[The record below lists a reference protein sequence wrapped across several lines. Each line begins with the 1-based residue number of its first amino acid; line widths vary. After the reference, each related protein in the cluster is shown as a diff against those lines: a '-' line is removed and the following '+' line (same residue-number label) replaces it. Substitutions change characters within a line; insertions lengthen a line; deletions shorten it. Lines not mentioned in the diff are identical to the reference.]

1 MNKRNVAAAPRICS
15 VGGIE
20 YILIYKSIKNMY
32 LRINRDGKITVT
44 ANRSIPLY
52 RVEKFVSD
60 NSEKIKTMLGNIQS
74 SKAEQNEPLPEDG
87 ECIAFFGEIMAR
99 YFPLFKKYIGEKM
112 PEIKVKVLKSAWGIC
127 HIQKHY
133 ITFNKR
139 LMAKPY
145 QAAEYVV
152 LHELCHFAHPNHQKG
167 FYSEIEKIMPDYKRR
182 IAMLRRR

>member
-1 MNKRNVAAAPRICS
+1 MNKRKVAAAPRVCS

-32 LRINRDGKITVT
+32 LRISRDGKITVT

-60 NSEKIKTMLGNIQS
+60 NSEKIETMLRNIRSAQ
-74 SKAEQNEPLPEDG
+74 ADNYTPLHSDD
-87 ECIAFFGEIMAR
+87 ECIAFFGAIMEK

-139 LMAKPY
+139 LMSKPY

-152 LHELCHFAHPNHQKG
+152 LHELCHFAHPHHQKT
-167 FYSEIEKIMPDYKRR
+167 FYAEIEKIMPDYKSR
-182 IAMLRRR
+182 IAMLKRR